1 MNTTHQ
7 DQLHIHLANVL
18 VDIYVAAAIAHNTYG
33 VDRAQKF
40 DYAFSKLNSTLDIF
54 RQWAR
59 VHGIKTSRFDK
70 TIRSIEGF
78 TFGAY
83 VMNCIRA
90 TKNNHYIQPMELRSV
105 LIHMINQ
112 ESSKSY
118 ARL

>member
-7 DQLHIHLANVL
+7 NQLHITLANSL
-18 VDIYVAAAIAHNTYG
+18 VDIYVATAIAHNTYG
-33 VDRAQKF
+33 ADRAQKF
-40 DYAFSKLNSTLDIF
+40 DYAFSKLNSAIDIF
-54 RQWAR
+54 KQWGQA
-59 VHGIKTSRFDK
+59 HGIKTSRFDK
-70 TIRSIEGF
+70 SITSIKGF

-90 TKNNHYIQPMELRSV
+90 AKYNQYIQPMELRSV

-112 ESSKSY
+112 ESCKSY